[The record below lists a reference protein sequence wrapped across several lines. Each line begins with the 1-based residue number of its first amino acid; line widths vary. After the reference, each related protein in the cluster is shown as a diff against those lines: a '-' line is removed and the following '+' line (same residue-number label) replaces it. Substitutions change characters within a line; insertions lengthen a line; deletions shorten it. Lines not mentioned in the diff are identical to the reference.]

1 MSEAAL
7 RRPAALLPAVRLGT
21 AVRILL
27 VILLAALPY
36 YIDTALE
43 QIGLFAFSAAI
54 AAIGLNLL
62 TGSTGQLS
70 LAHAFF
76 VAVGAYGYC
85 YFAGGGG
92 IVDQGVSGLG
102 LPPLLALVLA
112 VLVTGACGLVLTPIA
127 SRLRGIYLGI
137 ATLALIFIGQHVFF
151 NAAGL
156 TGGFNGRSVEPFAV
170 GGFTFTNT
178 KPDLVVLGVVFGQY
192 ERLWYLGL
200 LLLVIS
206 YLFAKNLLAGRPGR
220 ALQAVRDSEVAGAVM
235 GVSIRRYKAGAFVIS
250 SVYAGLAG
258 VLYALTVSH
267 VVPDSFGFQLTIDYL
282 AMIVIGGL
290 GSVGGAV
297 VGAFFVSA
305 LPLLLN
311 QYSGAIPFL
320 AAPGSGGVDA
330 GSFARYIYGGLV
342 ILVILFEP
350 EGMAALGRRLG
361 GRGARR
367 PGVLARYRR
376 RKATPAAAGADS
388 RRQPRSPAHSVEPDV
403 APREE
408 TRT

>member
-1 MSEAAL
+1 
-7 RRPAALLPAVRLGT
+7 
-21 AVRILL
+21 
-27 VILLAALPY
+27 
-36 YIDTALE
+36 
-43 QIGLFAFSAAI
+43 
-54 AAIGLNLL
+54 
-62 TGSTGQLS
+62 
-70 LAHAFF
+70 
-76 VAVGAYGYC
+76 
-85 YFAGGGG
+85 
-92 IVDQGVSGLG
+92 
-102 LPPLLALVLA
+102 
-112 VLVTGACGLVLTPIA
+112 
-127 SRLRGIYLGI
+127 
-137 ATLALIFIGQHVFF
+137 
-151 NAAGL
+151 
-156 TGGFNGRSVEPFAV
+156 
-170 GGFTFTNT
+170 
-178 KPDLVVLGVVFGQY
+178 
-192 ERLWYLGL
+192 
-200 LLLVIS
+200 
-206 YLFAKNLLAGRPGR
+206 
-220 ALQAVRDSEVAGAVM
+220 VRDSEVAGAVM

-350 EGMAALGRRLG
+350 EGMAALGRRLA

-376 RKATPAAAGADS
+376 GQATAAAAGPSDS
-388 RRQPRSPAHSVEPDV
+388 RREPRTPDHSVEPDV